1 MVSQTTNTFAT
12 MKILAVIAA
21 AGMGALAGWVCSM
34 VPVWP
39 MVRIVIATGLGA
51 VIGGVSAAALVLI
64 TVSRAGSAGIGA
76 VSMGISEVALLGGVV
91 LLSVVAVLGSLVL
104 QRVGWSA
111 ASLGTHGP
119 VLAGA
124 GAAAIVAAWLARGT
138 SAGAV

>member
-1 MVSQTTNTFAT
+1 M
-12 MKILAVIAA
+12 LAA
-21 AGMGALAGWVCSM
+21 ASVGALAGWVCSV
-34 VPVWP
+34 VPAWP
-39 MVRIVIATGLGA
+39 MVRIVIALGLGA
-51 VIGGVSAAALVLI
+51 VIGGVSAAALFLV
-64 TVSRAGSAGIGA
+64 TMSRAGGAGIGA

-104 QRVGWSA
+104 QRAGWSA

-124 GAAAIVAAWLARGT
+124 VAAAIVAAWLVRGI